1 MNAFPLYL
9 SYFELLQPLPLDL
22 IVVDNLKNVSVYLV
36 ICKYIACMNAFDF
49 TKGFAFQK
57 VFFISYFDP

>member
-22 IVVDNLKNVSVYLV
+22 IVVENLKNVQCIWLSV
-36 ICKYIACMNAFDF
+36 N
-49 TKGFAFQK
+49 T
-57 VFFISYFDP
+57 